1 MATTRKRKTTTTDN
15 HGCVQCEQIGE
26 INARLDG
33 QESTDLR
40 IESAVQQ
47 LVANHDAEKQANY
60 KEFSELKCEI
70 TRIGTA
76 LENSNENSKQLITN
90 QTEMLKQMKDLTA
103 ITASVKQS
111 QDDTKT
117 MFEKHIHESDAWR
130 ANIERRLSKLERIK
144 WFWYTLAGVIAG
156 ITGVAS
162 YLAAVY
168 DVFKK

>member
-1 MATTRKRKTTTTDN
+1 
-15 HGCVQCEQIGE
+15 
-26 INARLDG
+26 
-33 QESTDLR
+33 
-40 IESAVQQ
+40 
-47 LVANHDAEKQANY
+47 
-60 KEFSELKCEI
+60 
-70 TRIGTA
+70 
-76 LENSNENSKQLITN
+76 
-90 QTEMLKQMKDLTA
+90 MLKQMKDLTA